1 MWRGVDVLRAGID
14 GTPELVDVT
23 EVAQRLDSAGRGA
36 GTNGDEDLRPF
47 ADLTDPLL
55 ILWRC
60 DRPLDQ
66 GQVIWTG
73 LRSGRCL
80 EEVGDLTC
88 PASVR
93 SSSSQSRRV
102 NWHPSHEANFHTAR
116 VGSPVIAQVP
126 ERVAAPCRS

>member
-1 MWRGVDVLRAGID
+1 
-14 GTPELVDVT
+14 
-23 EVAQRLDSAGRGA
+23 
-36 GTNGDEDLRPF
+36 
-47 ADLTDPLL
+47 
-55 ILWRC
+55 
-60 DRPLDQ
+60 
-66 GQVIWTG
+66 
-73 LRSGRCL
+73 
-80 EEVGDLTC
+80 VGDLTC